1 MPPLTAPHRGR
12 VRPVEAAVRLLT
24 GLGLC
29 GTGIALLVRS
39 ELGLGPWD
47 VLHQGL
53 AVRTGQPIGRMIV
66 LVGAVVLLGWLPL
79 RQRPGVGTVANVLVI
94 AVTVDAV
101 LAVVA
106 TPDAL
111 AVRVAYAAASVP
123 LMGVG
128 SGLYLGVDLGPGPR
142 DGIMTGLAARGV
154 PVGLARTGIE
164 LSALAAGWL
173 LGGTVGVGTVWFALG
188 VGPTIALVLPPLRAD
203 WHRDRVGTAG
213 GPAPS

>member
-12 VRPVEAAVRLLT
+12 VRPVESAVRLLT